1 LKTNSQLP
9 PRAWLI
15 VAFLWVVGGLNYLD
29 RIMITTMH
37 DSLVQAIPMTEAQ
50 FGLLTAMFLWVY
62 AGISP
67 LAGFLADRFPRSRII
82 TASLLVW
89 STVTWLTGQAKTYDQ
104 LLVTRALMGIS
115 EACFVP
121 AALALVTD
129 YHRGP
134 TRSLATGL
142 YITGGV
148 TGSALG
154 GLGGWLAEHQNR
166 WNYPFQFFGLLGIGV
181 AVLLA
186 FALRDVPPIGD
197 TPSLEKCA
205 PPKTRFGE
213 ALVSLF
219 GEGSF
224 ILTFVFY
231 GCVAVTTWGVT
242 GWMPTYLSE
251 HFHLGQGRGGLSATG
266 YFNGSMAVGLIIG
279 GAWADRWSRT
289 RERARILVPMIG
301 LLLSLPGLLLAA
313 NSSVLAVALAGLI
326 LFGLTRSFTD
336 ANIMPIV
343 CLVANPRYRATGFG
357 ILNFFAN
364 AAGGLTVYA
373 GGALRDAHIDVSD
386 VFRGSAV
393 MLVVCAALLLLVKPR
408 AATSASTFPATE

>member
-9 PRAWLI
+9 SRAWLI

-37 DSLVQAIPMTEAQ
+37 DSLVAAVPMTEAQ

-67 LAGFLADRFPRSRII
+67 FAGFLADRFPRSRIV
-82 TASLLVW
+82 TGSLLIW
-89 STVTWLTGQAKTYDQ
+89 SSVTWLTGQAKTYDQ
-104 LLVTRALMGIS
+104 LLATRALMGIS

-121 AALALVTD
+121 AALALITD

-134 TRSLATGL
+134 TRSLATGI
-142 YITGGV
+142 YITGSMV
-148 TGSALG
+148 GSALG
-154 GLGGWLAEHQNR
+154 GLGGWLAERQHR
-166 WNYPFQFFGLLGIGV
+166 WNSPFQFFGLLGIGV

-186 FALRDVPPIGD
+186 FALRDVSDTETGA

-205 PPKTRFGE
+205 PPKARFDE
-213 ALVSLF
+213 ALASLF
-219 GEGSF
+219 GDSSF

-231 GCVAVTTWGVT
+231 GLVAMTTWGVT

-266 YFNGSMAVGLIIG
+266 YFNGAMVVGLILG
-279 GAWADRWSRT
+279 GAWADRWSRSN
-289 RERARILVPMIG
+289 ERARILVPVIG
-301 LLLSLPGLLLAA
+301 LFLSLPGLLLAA
-313 NSSVLAVALAGLI
+313 NSSVLPVALAGLI

-343 CLVANPRYRATGFG
+343 CLVANARYRATGFG
-357 ILNFFAN
+357 VLNLFAN
-364 AAGGLTVYA
+364 AAGGLTIYA
-373 GGALRDAHIDVSD
+373 GGALRDAHVDVSD
-386 VFRGSAV
+386 VFRVSAV
-393 MLVVCAALLLLVKPR
+393 MLAVCATLLLLVKPR
-408 AATSASTFPATE
+408 ATAT

>member
-1 LKTNSQLP
+1 MKTNSQLP
-9 PRAWLI
+9 SRAWLI

-37 DSLVQAIPMTEAQ
+37 DSLVAAVPMTEAQ

-67 LAGFLADRFPRSRII
+67 FAGFLADRFPRSRIV
-82 TASLLVW
+82 TGSLLIW
-89 STVTWLTGQAKTYDQ
+89 SSVTWLTGQAKTYDQ
-104 LLVTRALMGIS
+104 LLATRALMGIS

-121 AALALVTD
+121 AALALITD

-134 TRSLATGL
+134 TRSLATGI
-142 YITGGV
+142 YITGSMV
-148 TGSALG
+148 GSALG
-154 GLGGWLAEHQNR
+154 GLGGWLAERQHR
-166 WNYPFQFFGLLGIGV
+166 WNSPFQFFGLLGIGV

-186 FALRDVPPIGD
+186 FALRDVSDTETGA

-205 PPKTRFGE
+205 PPKARFDE
-213 ALVSLF
+213 ALASLF
-219 GEGSF
+219 GDSSF

-231 GCVAVTTWGVT
+231 GLVAMTTWGVT

-266 YFNGSMAVGLIIG
+266 YFNGAMVVGLILG
-279 GAWADRWSRT
+279 GAWADRWSRSN
-289 RERARILVPMIG
+289 ERARILVPVIG
-301 LLLSLPGLLLAA
+301 LFLSLPGLLLAA
-313 NSSVLAVALAGLI
+313 NSSVLPVALAGLI

-343 CLVANPRYRATGFG
+343 CLVANARYRATGFG
-357 ILNFFAN
+357 VLNLFAN
-364 AAGGLTVYA
+364 AAGGLTIYA
-373 GGALRDAHIDVSD
+373 GGALRDAHVDVSD
-386 VFRGSAV
+386 VFRVSAV
-393 MLVVCAALLLLVKPR
+393 MLAVCATLLLLVKPR
-408 AATSASTFPATE
+408 ATAT